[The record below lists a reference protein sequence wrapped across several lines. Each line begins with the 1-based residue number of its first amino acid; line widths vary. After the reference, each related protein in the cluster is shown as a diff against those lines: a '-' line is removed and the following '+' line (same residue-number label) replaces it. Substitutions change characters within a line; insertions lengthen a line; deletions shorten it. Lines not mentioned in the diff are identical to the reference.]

1 MDAIKPWTKVAQN
14 AATKKGIGELAKA
27 VKYNRSHIS
36 QCIHGKRKTSPFLAI
51 ALGEALGLP
60 VAHFGQKRGKA

>member
-1 MDAIKPWTKVAQN
+1 MEAIKPWTKRAQT
-14 AATKKGIGELAKA
+14 AAAKLGVGNLAA
-27 VKYNRSHIS
+27 LVGYNRSHIS

-60 VAHFGQKRGKA
+60 VAHSGQKRGKA

>member
-1 MDAIKPWTKVAQN
+1 MDEIKQWTKKAQN
-14 AATKKGIGELAKA
+14 AATKLGVGNLAA
-27 VKYNRSHIS
+27 LVGYNRSHIS

-60 VAHFGQKRGKA
+60 VTHFGQKRGKA